1 MELMA
6 INSQVGSSGIT
17 QVNYNNDIFNI
28 SILTFVLLIIGR
40 IK

>member
-1 MELMA
+1 MELVA

-17 QVNYNNDIFNI
+17 QVDYDNDSLNIFV
-28 SILTFVLLIIGR
+28 LTFMLLVLGG